1 MVLSFLKK
9 MVRAYKDRAIGRL
22 PSRIFL
28 EMIAI
33 PAFAAAGKRRMLFV
47 GTRSYNG
54 ALYRRC
60 LAEGI
65 TVWSIDL
72 DPLAAPHGAPA
83 GHFVG
88 NICDIERLADGKTFD
103 VIICNGVLGWG
114 LDDPA
119 EAVRAFGAMQKV
131 AAPSALI
138 LVGWNPGRTSGAEVA
153 AIQPLLTRTAL
164 GPIPREIEFPPLGRA
179 QRHPHRYELFAL
191 S

>member
-1 MVLSFLKK
+1 MSFLKK
-9 MVRAYKDRAIGRL
+9 LLRGYKDRAIGRL

-28 EMIAI
+28 EMVAI
-33 PAFAAAGKRRMLFV
+33 PALAAAGKRRMLFV
-47 GTRSYNG
+47 GTRSYNQ

-60 LAEGI
+60 RAEGI
-65 TVWSIDL
+65 SVWSVDL
-72 DPLAAPHGAPA
+72 DPTAAPHGAPA

-88 NICDIERLADGKTFD
+88 NICDIGALAHGMLFD
-103 VIICNGVLGWG
+103 VIVCNGVLGWG

-119 EAVRAFGAMQKV
+119 DAVRAFTAMKTVGA
-131 AAPSALI
+131 PGALV

-164 GPIPREIEFPPLGRA
+164 GPIPEEIEFPPLGRA

-191 S
+191 A